1 MYEKFQAL
9 MDERGMTPYRVS
21 KETGISQSTLSDWK
35 NGRITPKMD
44 KIETLAKFFNVSMD
58 YFVLGDFNDK
68 LTPEQKEQDEIMT
81 MISKIK
87 PDKYAEIKRFL
98 KYKMLEDDL

>member
-1 MYEKFQAL
+1 MNQVEKVKELCKERKISLHKLEMDCGFSNGYIGQLKKGYFPPDRLQA
-9 MDERGMTPYRVS
+9 
-21 KETGISQSTLSDWK
+21 IS
-35 NGRITPKMD
+35 
-44 KIETLAKFFNVSMD
+44 D
-58 YFVLGDFNDK
+58 YFKVNTDYFILGDFNDK